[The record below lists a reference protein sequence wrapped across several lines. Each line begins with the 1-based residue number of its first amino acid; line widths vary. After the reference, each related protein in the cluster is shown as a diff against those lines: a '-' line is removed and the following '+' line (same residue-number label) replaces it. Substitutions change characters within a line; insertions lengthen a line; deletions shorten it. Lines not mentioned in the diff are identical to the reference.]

1 VLPDTEVRSL
11 AIGDPAYGEL
21 AVGAARMSGGAI
33 NAVPE
38 EEIAESTSFFAQ
50 MTGVHADSAGGVA
63 FGALLELVRRGD
75 IAPGERVVLVVTGTG
90 LKPYGYD
97 VDYVPQEVTSDVDD
111 VLAAL
116 GVS

>member
-1 VLPDTEVRSL
+1 SL

-33 NAVPE
+33 NAVAE

-63 FGALLELVRRGD
+63 FGALLELVRNED
-75 IAPGERVVLVVTGTG
+75 IAPGELVVLVVTGTG
-90 LKPYGYD
+90 LKPHGYD
-97 VDYVPQEVTSDVDD
+97 VEHAPQEVTSDVDQ
-111 VLAAL
+111 VLAVL